1 MYFEGYAVPG
11 AEWVE
16 TVHICN
22 KDGSTL
28 SESNWRR
35 KLIGRISLCWVTG
48 GFRMRGLFFK
58 GEIRMD
64 NGVLT
69 EVKLDASNWCSTTE
83 AQPVEVEPGIFE
95 LITDTS
101 IYRLRLL
108 SEEEKNA
115 VWDAVEQE
123 LTREFECDCCQLA
136 QPEVPGMMS

>member
-1 MYFEGYAVPG
+1 
-11 AEWVE
+11 
-16 TVHICN
+16 
-22 KDGSTL
+22 
-28 SESNWRR
+28 
-35 KLIGRISLCWVTG
+35 
-48 GFRMRGLFFK
+48 MRGLFFK

-115 VWDAVEQE
+115 VWDAVEQAFRKVLE
-123 LTREFECDCCQLA
+123 LQFTRQLEME
-136 QPEVPGMMS
+136 PPGMMS